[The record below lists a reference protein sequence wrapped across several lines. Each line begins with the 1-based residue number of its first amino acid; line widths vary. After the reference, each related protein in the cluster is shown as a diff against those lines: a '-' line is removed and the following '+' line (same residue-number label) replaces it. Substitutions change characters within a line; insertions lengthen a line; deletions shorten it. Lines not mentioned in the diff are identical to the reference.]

1 MDMNNK
7 QLKNAEATQY
17 IVVKIGRE
25 QYGINIKYIQNIV
38 RIQNITR
45 VPKAPYYFK
54 GVINLRG
61 EIIPVMSIRLKFG
74 LEVEEDTFNTRI
86 IIVKISGQVI
96 GLIVDE
102 VKEVTEI
109 PEEDIQTVAREA
121 NDERGNYIIG
131 VGKVKNELVTLLNLE
146 GFINL
151 NS

>member
-1 MDMNNK
+1 MENNQTTK
-7 QLKNAEATQY
+7 KASSTQY
-17 IVVKIGRE
+17 IAVKIGRE

-38 RIQNITR
+38 RMQNITR
-45 VPKAPYYFK
+45 VPKAPYYIK

-74 LEVEEDTFNTRI
+74 LEDEEDTFNTRI
-86 IIVKISGQVI
+86 IIVRISGNVI

-109 PEEDIQTVAREA
+109 FDEDIQTVGRDA
-121 NDERGNYIIG
+121 NDEKSNYIMG
-131 VGKVKNELVTLLNLE
+131 VGKVDSELVTLLNLE

-151 NS
+151 NN

>member
-1 MDMNNK
+1 MENNQTTK
-7 QLKNAEATQY
+7 KASSTQY
-17 IVVKIGRE
+17 IAVQIGRE

-38 RIQNITR
+38 RMQNITR
-45 VPKAPYYFK
+45 VPKAPYYIK

-74 LEVEEDTFNTRI
+74 LEDEEDTFNTRI
-86 IIVKISGQVI
+86 IIVRISGNVI

-109 PEEDIQTVAREA
+109 FDEDIQTVGRDA
-121 NDERGNYIIG
+121 NDEKTNYIMG
-131 VGKVKNELVTLLNLE
+131 VGKVDSELVTLLNLE

-151 NS
+151 NN

>member
-1 MDMNNK
+1 MSVNVGK
-7 QLKNAEATQY
+7 IEEAVQY

-38 RIQNITR
+38 RMQGITR
-45 VPKAPYYFK
+45 VPKAPFYIK

-74 LEVEEDTFNTRI
+74 LEAEQYKNNTRI
-86 IIVKISGQVI
+86 IIVKISGQAI

-102 VKEVTEI
+102 VKEVVEI
-109 PEEDIQTVAREA
+109 PEADIQTILREA
-121 NDERGNYIIG
+121 NDEKAGYILG
-131 VGKVKNELVTLLNLE
+131 VGKVKDDLVTLLNLE
-146 GFINL
+146 GFIIV